1 MSRNDILRQK
11 AAAIDL
17 DEDSAGQPKA
27 TASAAPRTAPGQ
39 LMGLQGDYRRAQA
52 KITELEHQLD
62 AAGTREIPLS
72 EIYTVDERK
81 RILTDEERAEL
92 KANLAQH
99 DLIHPITVLPR
110 NERGYELVAG
120 HNRFEVY
127 RELGK
132 THIKAVV
139 QELAPDKIELYA
151 FYSNLLSPALSDYE
165 KYLGFKKRKE
175 ESGLSQQDLAREAG
189 VSPSTVSML
198 FRFGELPAEALDLL
212 KQKPGM
218 LGRSAVAELA
228 DAVAAGR
235 DARVVEAIRQLLSNP
250 RFTQGQAV
258 AYANKSELER
268 PAKAA
273 SAVIKTG
280 RSKFC
285 QVDVRNNVV
294 AIKFADASAAAEWS
308 RKLEEFMRNELSQKN

>member
-11 AAAIDL
+11 AATIDL
-17 DEDSAGQPKA
+17 EEDGASQPKA
-27 TASAAPRTAPGQ
+27 AAAPRTAPGQ

-62 AAGTREIPLS
+62 AAGSRELPLS

-99 DLIHPITVLPR
+99 DLIHPITVLPK

-139 QELAPDKIELYA
+139 QEVAPDKVELYA

-175 ESGLSQQDLAREAG
+175 ESGLSQQELAKEAG

-198 FRFGELPAEALDLL
+198 FRFADLPPQALELL
-212 KQKPGM
+212 KRQPGL

-228 DAVAAGR
+228 DAAAGGR
-235 DARVVEAIRQLLSNP
+235 EARVVEAVRQLSTNP
-250 RFTQGQAV
+250 GFTQGQAV
-258 AYANKSELER
+258 AYAKKQEPEQSK
-268 PAKAA
+268 KAA
-273 SAVIKTG
+273 SVVIKTG

-285 QVDVRNNVV
+285 QVDVRSNVV
-294 AIKFADASAAAEWS
+294 AIRFADPSTAAEWS
-308 RKLEEFMRNELSQKN
+308 KKLEEFLRSETRQAE